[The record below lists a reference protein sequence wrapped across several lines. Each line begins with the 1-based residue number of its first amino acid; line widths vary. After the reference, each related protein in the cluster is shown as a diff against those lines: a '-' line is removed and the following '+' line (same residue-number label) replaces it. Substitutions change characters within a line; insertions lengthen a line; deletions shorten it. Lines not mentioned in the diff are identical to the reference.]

1 MYKDDD
7 VAHAER
13 ANALIDEIAK
23 LEHDKVTQAA
33 TDQRLEAAK
42 RELAA
47 LQAPPPVA
55 TPVPPK
61 GPGAV
66 AHLLVFG
73 VTATVAFLGYTL
85 LV

>member
-7 VAHAER
+7 VAHTER

-33 TDQRLEAAK
+33 TEQRLEAAK

-47 LQAPPPVA
+47 LHASPAVAPPP
-55 TPVPPK
+55 PPK
-61 GPGAV
+61 GPGAI

-73 VTATVAFLGYTL
+73 LTATVAFLGYTL
-85 LV
+85 IV

>member
-7 VAHAER
+7 AAHAER

-23 LEHDKVTQAA
+23 LEHEKVTQAA
-33 TDQRLEAAK
+33 TDQRLEAAR
-42 RELAA
+42 RELSM
-47 LQAPPPVA
+47 LQAPPTAAPR
-55 TPVPPK
+55 

-73 VTATVAFLGYTL
+73 LAASAAYLGYTL
-85 LV
+85 LI

>member
-23 LEHDKVTQAA
+23 LEHDKVSQAA
-33 TDQRLEAAK
+33 TEQRLEAAK

-47 LQAPPPVA
+47 LQAPPPMVA
-55 TPVPPK
+55 PAPPK
-61 GPGAV
+61 GPGAI
-66 AHLLVFG
+66 AHVLVFG

-85 LV
+85 IV